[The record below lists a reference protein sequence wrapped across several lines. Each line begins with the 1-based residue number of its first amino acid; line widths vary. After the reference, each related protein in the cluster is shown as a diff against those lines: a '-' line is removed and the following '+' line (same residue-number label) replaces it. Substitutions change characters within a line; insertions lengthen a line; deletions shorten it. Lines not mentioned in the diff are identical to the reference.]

1 MFKLSKKSLGKLD
14 EVNPDLQ
21 KLVKNAIGL
30 STIDF
35 GISEGMRTKE
45 RQQLLYDSGKSQT
58 MNSRHL
64 TGHAV
69 DVYAWKDGAVSWEFE
84 DYETIN
90 VAFNQAAKLTNIP
103 YVWGGSWK
111 TFKDG
116 PHFELK
122 REK

>member
-1 MFKLSKKSLGKLD
+1 MFKLSKKSLAKLS

-21 KLVKNAIGL
+21 RLVKNAIGL

-45 RQQLLYDSGKSQT
+45 RQQILYDTGKSQT

-90 VAFNQAAKLTNIP
+90 VAFSQAAKLTNIP

-111 TFKDG
+111 SFKDG

>member
-1 MFKLSKKSLGKLD
+1 MYKLSKKSLAKLE
-14 EVNPDLQ
+14 EVHPHMQ
-21 KLVKNAIGL
+21 ELVKATIGL
-30 STIDF
+30 TTIDF

-45 RQQLLYDSGKSQT
+45 RQQLLFDQGKSQI

-69 DVYAWKDGAVSWEFE
+69 DIYAWKDGAVSWDFL
-84 DYETIN
+84 DYEVIN
-90 VAFNQAAKLTNIP
+90 IAFNQASTHLNIP

-111 TFKDG
+111 SFKDG
-116 PHFELK
+116 PHFELM

>member
-1 MFKLSKKSLGKLD
+1 MFKLSKKSLAKLN

-35 GISEGMRTKE
+35 GISEGLRTKE
-45 RQQLLYDSGKSQT
+45 RQKILYDTGKSQT

-84 DYETIN
+84 DYKTIN
-90 VAFNQAAKLTNIP
+90 VAFSQASKLTNIP

-111 TFKDG
+111 SFKDG

-122 REK
+122 REG

>member
-45 RQQLLYDSGKSQT
+45 RQQILYDTGKSQT

-90 VAFNQAAKLTNIP
+90 VAFSQAAKLTNTP
-103 YVWGGSWK
+103 FVWGGSWK
-111 TFKDG
+111 SFKDG